1 MNDKSVTIFRS
12 KAEQVA
18 HSLLARIVDGRLKP
32 GATFATE
39 SELLAQFNVSRPT
52 LRESLRMLESQGVLA
67 VKPGPG
73 GGIIV
78 GSPSIDLLAHGLSV
92 FLRLNEVPFITV
104 LKAREVIEPALARE
118 AALHATDEDFAELE
132 QSIARMKSLPAD
144 ADQEVFLAENRQF
157 HRTITRA
164 SGNKVL
170 EAFWSTIT
178 VLEGEELRD
187 IRFSVSNQAHVT
199 EAHERILA
207 ACRARDGE
215 AAAAAMHSHVSGLES
230 LVRTHYQHLLARPT
244 AVLARPGR
252 AVGHNG
258 QNI

>member
-1 MNDKSVTIFRS
+1 
-12 KAEQVA
+12 
-18 HSLLARIVDGRLKP
+18 
-32 GATFATE
+32 
-39 SELLAQFNVSRPT
+39 
-52 LRESLRMLESQGVLA
+52 MLESQGVLA

-144 ADQEVFLAENRQF
+144 VDQVVFLAENRQF
-157 HRTITRA
+157 HRIITRA

-207 ACRARDGE
+207 ACRARDGDGDRE
-215 AAAAAMHSHVSGLES
+215 GDRAAQPRCRTGSEGTDERSVQPRGGRP
-230 LVRTHYQHLLARPT
+230 VRCRACGHRFTHRSTKPA
-244 AVLARPGR
+244 
-252 AVGHNG
+252 
-258 QNI
+258 